1 MSDRTALLEILRART
16 GRSDLEFELEPT
28 NLKGG
33 FWAELLAFRLR
44 ESPDGWPRDLVAR
57 LMPDPVMAA
66 KETVF
71 QAEVADQG
79 FPTPIV
85 RMSGDQ
91 DAGLGCAFMI
101 MDLVD
106 GGPLLGGLS
115 GVSALLRLPKIARG
129 IPDSLA
135 GAMAHLHSLSPEK
148 VRTRLDGGRAVSV
161 GDVLTQ
167 FSLAAERND
176 RVDLVAAAQWLQT
189 NQPES
194 AREVICHGDLHPF
207 NLLKGDSG
215 VTVVDW
221 SAAIIGPPEYDA
233 AFTSLVLAEPP
244 LSVPKAL
251 GPVVR
256 AGGRW
261 LSRRFIRQYGALA
274 PQPLDRQRL
283 AWNQG
288 LICLRA
294 LTEVSSW
301 VASGTLK
308 EHRGHPWLISG
319 AAFAERLSALT
330 SHAVAPL

>member
-1 MSDRTALLEILRART
+1 MSNQTALLEILRSRT
-16 GRSDLEFELEPT
+16 GRADLEYEVAPT
-28 NLKGG
+28 NLTGG
-33 FWAELLAFRLR
+33 FWAELFSFRLR

-71 QAEVADQG
+71 QSEVADQG
-79 FPTPIV
+79 FPTPSV

-91 DAGLGCAFMI
+91 DAGLGRAFMI

-106 GGPLLGGLS
+106 GGPLLRGLS

-135 GAMAHLHSLSPEK
+135 VAMVHLHSLSPGK
-148 VRTRLDGGRAVSV
+148 VRTRLDGDRAIGV
-161 GDVLTQ
+161 GDVLAQ
-167 FSLAAERND
+167 FSLAAERNG
-176 RVDLVAAAQWLQT
+176 RKDLVAAADWLQT
-189 NQPES
+189 DQPE
-194 AREVICHGDLHPF
+194 RTRDVICHGDLHPF
-207 NLLKGDSG
+207 NLLRGEG
-215 VTVVDW
+215 GITVVDW

-244 LSVPKAL
+244 LVVPKAL
-251 GPVVR
+251 ALVVR
-256 AGGRW
+256 GGGRW
-261 LSRRFIRQYGALA
+261 LSRRFLRQYDERA
-274 PQPLDRQRL
+274 PVPLDARRL

-301 VASGTLK
+301 VEGGTLR
-308 EHRGHPWLISG
+308 ERRGHPWVIAG
-319 AAFAERLSALT
+319 PAFARRLRELT
-330 SHAVAPL
+330 GIAVAPS